1 MVDLPA
7 GAQPQIPRLQRDKAA
22 FGAGLQFVLAD
33 ELRVKQALVQIR
45 LCGER
50 RPLPAAVEIAAAVRK
65 GDCQHLHGKTAG
77 TRIRQAHGFLRAEN
91 RVAPGTEIVVQMLLP
106 TELHPDVVL
115 PNDEHANGTD
125 GFV

>member
-1 MVDLPA
+1 MENRTGQFVAVLDF
-7 GAQPQIPRLQRDKAA
+7 GAQYGQLIARRVRD
-22 FGAGLQFVLAD
+22 LHVYS
-33 ELRVKQALVQIR
+33 EI
-45 LCGER
+45 
-50 RPLPAAVEIAAAVRK
+50 LPCDTPAVEIAAAVRK

-115 PNDEHANGTD
+115 PEDEHTNGTD